1 MDLIRQ
7 LQEEQVRNRQKRRSW
22 FFFWLIMI
30 DGVIMSFFQHIYWC
44 FTLMLLLTNI
54 GLVALGVTAFTRK
67 EIFTGPLAAVG
78 NYLVRTLWLVMS
90 IGGLF
95 IFFYSFAFWNYVL
108 DLPDYISNN
117 TEKTRGIAEFR
128 TTTNRGHVAQTITI
142 HDVEYQNTIILDEFK
157 YERRV
162 LELEYLP
169 RTRYVVG
176 IWSFGPEKW
185 GE

>member
-7 LQEEQVRNRQKRRSW
+7 LQAEQVRNRRKRRSW

-30 DGVIMSFFQHIYWC
+30 DGVIMAFFQHIYWC

-142 HDVEYQNTIILDEFK
+142 HDVEYQNTITLDESEF
-157 YERRV
+157 ERRV